1 MAEKNGFFGFSFKK
15 SKKKRKESFVAP
27 INDDGAL
34 DVGVSGFFAA
44 AVNSK
49 SDTAASEN
57 ELIRQYR
64 TIAIVP
70 EVDQAIEDIINEAI
84 IADGTTG
91 QTVSISITDS
101 DYSEKISELINEEF
115 EVILKLLNFNAQG
128 HEIFRNWYIDGRI
141 YYHKLIDISSSKKG
155 LVELR
160 PINPTE
166 IKKVRE
172 IIKELDPQ
180 TRVEVIKD
188 IIEYYVYNNGQNE
201 ISISPDSICYET
213 SGVIDRNNAMVLSH
227 LHKAIR
233 PANQLKMTE
242 NAQVIYR
249 LARAPERRIFY
260 IDVGNMPKTKAEQH
274 LKEIMDRYRNK
285 MVYDAKTG
293 TLTNSSDE
301 MNMMEDFWLPRRE
314 GGKGTEITTLPG
326 GSNLADIDDLI
337 YFQKKLFKSLNVPVS
352 RLDSE
357 STYTFGSGSEVT
369 RDEVKFA
376 KFISKLRNKFTGIFD
391 DLLRTQLILKGVI
404 TEVEWDKLKE
414 NITYNFQED
423 NYYAEL
429 KDSEILKERIST
441 LELLEPYIG
450 KYYSNDYVRKTVL
463 KQTDEEIKDINDKIK
478 EEEKDPIY
486 QEPEEDEDNY

>member
-1 MAEKNGFFGFSFKK
+1 
-15 SKKKRKESFVAP
+15 
-27 INDDGAL
+27 
-34 DVGVSGFFAA
+34 
-44 AVNSK
+44 
-49 SDTAASEN
+49 
-57 ELIRQYR
+57 
-64 TIAIVP
+64 
-70 EVDQAIEDIINEAI
+70 
-84 IADGTTG
+84 
-91 QTVSISITDS
+91 
-101 DYSEKISELINEEF
+101 
-115 EVILKLLNFNAQG
+115 
-128 HEIFRNWYIDGRI
+128 
-141 YYHKLIDISSSKKG
+141 
-155 LVELR
+155 
-160 PINPTE
+160 
-166 IKKVRE
+166 
-172 IIKELDPQ
+172 
-180 TRVEVIKD
+180 
-188 IIEYYVYNNGQNE
+188 
-201 ISISPDSICYET
+201 
-213 SGVIDRNNAMVLSH
+213 
-227 LHKAIR
+227 
-233 PANQLKMTE
+233 
-242 NAQVIYR
+242 
-249 LARAPERRIFY
+249 
-260 IDVGNMPKTKAEQH
+260 
-274 LKEIMDRYRNK
+274 

-369 RDEVKFA
+369 RDEVKFS
-376 KFISKLRNKFTGIFD
+376 KFISKLRNKFTGVFD

-450 KYYSNDYVRKTVL
+450 KYYSNDYVRKIIL
-463 KQTDEEIKDINDKIK
+463 KQSDEEIKDINDKIK

-486 QEPEEDEDNY
+486 QEPEEEEDNY

>member
-1 MAEKNGFFGFSFKK
+1 
-15 SKKKRKESFVAP
+15 
-27 INDDGAL
+27 
-34 DVGVSGFFAA
+34 
-44 AVNSK
+44 
-49 SDTAASEN
+49 
-57 ELIRQYR
+57 
-64 TIAIVP
+64 
-70 EVDQAIEDIINEAI
+70 
-84 IADGTTG
+84 
-91 QTVSISITDS
+91 
-101 DYSEKISELINEEF
+101 
-115 EVILKLLNFNAQG
+115 
-128 HEIFRNWYIDGRI
+128 
-141 YYHKLIDISSSKKG
+141 
-155 LVELR
+155 
-160 PINPTE
+160 
-166 IKKVRE
+166 
-172 IIKELDPQ
+172 
-180 TRVEVIKD
+180 
-188 IIEYYVYNNGQNE
+188 
-201 ISISPDSICYET
+201 
-213 SGVIDRNNAMVLSH
+213 MVLSH

-274 LKEIMDRYRNK
+274 LKDIMDRYRNK

-369 RDEVKFA
+369 RDEVKFS

-414 NITYNFQED
+414 HITYRFQED

-450 KYYSNDYVRKTVL
+450 KYYSNDYVRKIIL
-463 KQTDEEIKDINDKIK
+463 KQTDEEVKDINDKIK

>member
-1 MAEKNGFFGFSFKK
+1 
-15 SKKKRKESFVAP
+15 
-27 INDDGAL
+27 
-34 DVGVSGFFAA
+34 
-44 AVNSK
+44 
-49 SDTAASEN
+49 
-57 ELIRQYR
+57 
-64 TIAIVP
+64 
-70 EVDQAIEDIINEAI
+70 
-84 IADGTTG
+84 
-91 QTVSISITDS
+91 
-101 DYSEKISELINEEF
+101 
-115 EVILKLLNFNAQG
+115 
-128 HEIFRNWYIDGRI
+128 
-141 YYHKLIDISSSKKG
+141 
-155 LVELR
+155 
-160 PINPTE
+160 
-166 IKKVRE
+166 
-172 IIKELDPQ
+172 
-180 TRVEVIKD
+180 
-188 IIEYYVYNNGQNE
+188 
-201 ISISPDSICYET
+201 
-213 SGVIDRNNAMVLSH
+213 
-227 LHKAIR
+227 
-233 PANQLKMTE
+233 
-242 NAQVIYR
+242 
-249 LARAPERRIFY
+249 
-260 IDVGNMPKTKAEQH
+260 
-274 LKEIMDRYRNK
+274 MDRYRNK

-369 RDEVKFA
+369 RDEVKFS

-450 KYYSNDYVRKTVL
+450 KYYSNDYVRKIVL
-463 KQTDEEIKDINDKIK
+463 KQSDEEIKDINDKIK